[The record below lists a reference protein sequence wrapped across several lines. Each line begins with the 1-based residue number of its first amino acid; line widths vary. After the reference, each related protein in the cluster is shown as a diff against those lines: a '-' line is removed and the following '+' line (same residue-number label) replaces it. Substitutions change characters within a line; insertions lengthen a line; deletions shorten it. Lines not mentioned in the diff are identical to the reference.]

1 MKNDIVMQ
9 TQLPFFPPTTKLVN
23 SSVGIYENDEF
34 VYYLHNGN
42 PIYCHGLN
50 DKTVTVLF

>member
-1 MKNDIVMQ
+1 MQ
-9 TQLPFFPPTTKLVN
+9 TQLPFFPSTTKLVN
-23 SSVGIYENDEF
+23 SSVGIYEHDEF

-50 DKTVTVLF
+50 DKNSYRFILGNLV